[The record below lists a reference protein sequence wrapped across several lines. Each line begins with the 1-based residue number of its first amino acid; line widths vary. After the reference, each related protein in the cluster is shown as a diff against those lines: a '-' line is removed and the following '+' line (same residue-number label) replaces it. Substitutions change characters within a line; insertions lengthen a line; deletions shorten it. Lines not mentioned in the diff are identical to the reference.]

1 MDLRLTDYDLDLT
14 NGELTWVMGAEAV
27 AQDVTMRLRTFL
39 GESVYDASAGV
50 PYLQVIFE
58 KQTQTFSVESILRSQ
73 ILATPGV
80 LSILS
85 FTFEVDPINR
95 VFTGTSKILTTSGE
109 IDFSVGVSL

>member
-14 NGELTWVMGAEAV
+14 NGELTWVTGAEAV
-27 AQDVTMRLRTFL
+27 AQDIQMRLRTFL

-50 PYLQVIFE
+50 PYLQIIFE
-58 KQTQTFSVESILRSQ
+58 KQTQEFTVESILRQQ

-85 FTFEVDPINR
+85 FDFEVDPFTR
-95 VFTGTSKILTTSGE
+95 TFTGTSKVLTTDGE
-109 IDFSVGVSL
+109 IDFSIGVGV